1 MKQSIKDDKQLL
13 LTVQGNPGTGKSLV
27 LRSVCDYLER
37 KSVKYQVV
45 ASTGIVAANCQG
57 QTIASF
63 FSLPFKA
70 YNLERLL
77 HSPVS
82 KQLKE
87 RVAGLRF
94 LLIDEILC
102 VDAVTFN
109 FINQRLQILLGNDKL
124 FGGLSVFA
132 CGDAWQFHSLGISL
146 IDNPTDPFS
155 SEGCRIFKSF
165 DQFRL
170 KDNIRQQDDL
180 EFQTII
186 EEIRL
191 KKLTLESYNILATR
205 HISNLST
212 EEIEKFAQH
221 SVHIFPLRKQAAE
234 FNLKQLEA
242 QPEPIIRIPVSQ
254 RPKSPM
260 LVEEPLYIAKNC
272 RVRLTA
278 NLLVKHNLVSG
289 SIGTVVDVLYKAN
302 HTPNIDFP
310 ICIFCRF
317 DNYTGDV
324 VEEQSVPIFPI
335 SESVYV
341 EYANRRVSVRRFP
354 LQNCSGLTCHL
365 SQGSTLDL
373 ATIFLS
379 EEEHFLPYSLVAITR
394 VRSLK
399 HLMFIGPISYD
410 RFTNQSFY
418 RGFKEFQSKLKAL
431 EEEFDDLGDKM
442 IQETDLSLV
451 ENVV

>member
-1 MKQSIKDDKQLL
+1 M
-13 LTVQGNPGTGKSLV
+13 
-27 LRSVCDYLER
+27 C
-37 KSVKYQVV
+37 
-45 ASTGIVAANCQG
+45 
-57 QTIASF
+57 
-63 FSLPFKA
+63 
-70 YNLERLL
+70 
-77 HSPVS
+77 
-82 KQLKE
+82 
-87 RVAGLRF
+87 
-94 LLIDEILC
+94 
-102 VDAVTFN
+102 
-109 FINQRLQILLGNDKL
+109 NDKL

-442 IQETDLSLV
+442 IQEIDLSLV